1 MPLLLYSA
9 LLLLIVL
16 LIKFFVDKKR
26 NCGFKILTIFGII
39 IGLTSL
45 GLNHL
50 FDNAFGA
57 STPVNIRTE
66 NLTNKNLK
74 IYAIAFWD
82 NSYTGTGN
90 YVTFDI
96 ELKPNKTSDFWFEND
111 GTTEFWIVAKNEKDE
126 IEYLNIITEQ
136 KNKFDFKITEN
147 KNIDP
152 TKAQIAKNLTN
163 KTDKKEQMER
173 IAIWAN
179 IILIGLLILSLIK
192 IKTGGN
198 SGYAPGGISS
208 SVDR

>member
-1 MPLLLYSA
+1 MMGDYHVRFYERLGVKFPLSTRHFTVATNLKKMPLLLYSA

-82 NSYTGTGN
+82 NRSEERRVG
-90 YVTFDI
+90 
-96 ELKPNKTSDFWFEND
+96 
-111 GTTEFWIVAKNEKDE
+111 
-126 IEYLNIITEQ
+126 
-136 KNKFDFKITEN
+136 
-147 KNIDP
+147 
-152 TKAQIAKNLTN
+152 
-163 KTDKKEQMER
+163 KECR
-173 IAIWAN
+173 
-179 IILIGLLILSLIK
+179 
-192 IKTGGN
+192 
-198 SGYAPGGISS
+198 Y
-208 SVDR
+208 R